1 MADFFVAKRAA
12 YKLKRF
18 WKRHMREQAKKA
30 DDDADREKEEKKAA
44 GIAENNEM
52 LRRSFV
58 LKKQATRKLSENSV
72 SPEKKEK

>member
-1 MADFFVAKRAA
+1 
-12 YKLKRF
+12 
-18 WKRHMREQAKKA
+18 MREQAKKA